1 MDKDNI
7 NINYLMNMT
16 KKFLDGEISDVS
28 YILDFPYELEKRY
41 AKMVKE
47 DRNYAEMIYDYLIED
62 GINVGDKLP
71 ESKFKELIEKQYRY
85 IKDLDKGDL
94 L

>member
-94 L
+94 F

>member
-16 KKFLDGEISDVS
+16 KKFLDGEISDIS

-71 ESKFKELIEKQYRY
+71 ENKFKELIEKQYRY
-85 IKDLDKGDL
+85 IKDLDKEGL
-94 L
+94 F